1 MDPKE
6 VGKRVEKL
14 IEEANIS
21 KEELANEI
29 GITVEELEEKL
40 VGKEEFYVGEVIVI
54 TEAMNLSVETVAKV
68 FFGMEV
74 DKEKLRKHKLDD
86 SNATSNTTSDS
97 MNV

>member
-54 TEAMNLSVETVAKV
+54 TEAMNLSVETVARV

-74 DKEKLRKHKLDD
+74 DEKKLREHKSDD